1 MNETELQNEINKL
14 KRQLLE
20 KEALLQTLRNQ
31 PSKSSSN
38 DEKLSNVEIARY
50 SRQIILP
57 EIGVKG
63 QLALRKASVLIV
75 GAGGLGKVLSQYFH
89 NKISHVKRCNYF

>member
-1 MNETELQNEINKL
+1 MNEAELQREIVDL
-14 KRQLLE
+14 KRQLEE

-31 PSKSSSN
+31 STKNNTN
-38 DEKLSNVEIARY
+38 DEKLSNNEIARY

-63 QLALRKASVLIV
+63 QRALRKASVLIV
-75 GAGGLGKVLSQYFH
+75 GAGGLGKYLH
-89 NKISHVKRCNYF
+89 IKIYLQ